1 MSSFSLYNYTIYLF
15 LIVVWYARVLNS
27 GYVVLE
33 VKKEK
38 IERLKEDHY
47 KLEPNFKDLR
57 TKPFD
62 IFPDITM

>member
-47 KLEPNFKDLR
+47 KLESNFKDLR